1 MRRALVIAA
10 TSFALLA
17 AGCSSDTTS
26 TDTPTAEPAPA
37 AAEAPTAEPAPVA
50 AEAPTAE
57 TTQAPL
63 PGIKGAPRN
72 GGGIV
77 YHRSDCSYGNV
88 RFYGVGGD
96 GPGSICGGW
105 LTFRWQADIVH
116 SFDWNFRLEDLDN
129 LRQAHFDYTMAVN
142 NGSAA
147 EARDRERAFFD
158 AVNAINGGRGNAYT
172 DLINNN
178 LPGHTIGD
186 GQATPGRWR

>member
-1 MRRALVIAA
+1 VIAA

-26 TDTPTAEPAPA
+26 TDKPTSEAPA
-37 AAEAPTAEPAPVA
+37 VAEGPVTASASAPAVS
-50 AEAPTAE
+50 
-57 TTQAPL
+57 
-63 PGIKGAPRN
+63 GIKGAPRN

-105 LTFRWQADIVH
+105 LTFKWQADIVH

-142 NGSAA
+142 NGSAG

-158 AVNAINGGRGNAYT
+158 AVNAVNGGRGNAYT

-178 LPGHTIGD
+178 LPGHSIGD